1 MVYGSE
7 SWGEGGESPA
17 GPPRA
22 RVALLPESGPRA
34 GVCSLL
40 SPRSGAAA
48 RGGSLSGPGEARK
61 DFTASKRQGPP
72 PPALL
77 GRGVAGRLA
86 VLERGPG
93 PALRLQEALHERQV
107 VRVPP

>member
-22 RVALLPESGPRA
+22 RVALLPESGPRPRPARSCRRGA
-34 GVCSLL
+34 GR
-40 SPRSGAAA
+40 PRAEVASQG
-48 RGGSLSGPGEARK
+48 RGRRVQE
-61 DFTASKRQGPP
+61 FTASKRQGPP